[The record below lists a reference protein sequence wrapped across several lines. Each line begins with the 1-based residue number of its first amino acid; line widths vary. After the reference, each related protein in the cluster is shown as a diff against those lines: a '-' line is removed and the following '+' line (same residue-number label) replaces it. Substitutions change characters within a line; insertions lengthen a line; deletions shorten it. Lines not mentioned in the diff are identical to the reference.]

1 MSCGQPDVVAPG
13 LNILAAWSPMGGG
26 MGLNY
31 NIVSGTSMSCPHV
44 AGIAL
49 LLKASHPSWTPA
61 AIKSALVTTG
71 MNTLVYSYYR

>member
-1 MSCGQPDVVAPG
+1 MYITQHQYSIERLPEAT
-13 LNILAAWSPMGGG
+13 MGGG

-49 LLKASHPSWTPA
+49 LLKASHPTWTPA

-71 MNTLVYSYYR
+71 MNTLLLVYYQ